1 MGSLVCEAKGNML
14 IDNDMSEQIKIQL
27 PDGSVREVA
36 QGTTPFDVAMSIS
49 PRLAAAVVVARIRP
63 LTTPVVAGETAVEEA
78 DEAQT
83 EAGMY
88 GSASELGERL
98 VDLAAPLNE
107 DVALEL
113 LKESD
118 EAALKVVRHSA
129 AHVMATA
136 ILELFPETKL
146 GHGPAT
152 DNGFFYD
159 VYRETPFTEDDLA
172 AIEKR
177 MAEVVARDETF
188 VREQESRE
196 MGLKDYAEHG
206 DFMKVHFI
214 ERFTKPGDEIS
225 LYRNGKFV
233 DFCRGPHVP
242 STGRVKAFKVT
253 SVAGAYW
260 LGDEKNQQLQR
271 IYGTAFFNA
280 KDMDAHFKRLEEIKA
295 RDHRVL
301 GKQLDLFSIQEVAGA
316 GLIFWHP
323 KGGLIR
329 KTMEDWMRDECIRRG
344 YEMVFT
350 PHIMR
355 RELWKVSGHEGF
367 YSQNMYPP
375 MELDDAE
382 YRLKPMNC
390 PGHILI
396 YKNSP
401 KSYRDLPQRYA
412 ELGNV
417 YRYERSGTMH
427 GLLRVRGFTQDDAH
441 IFCTPEQIESEI
453 AACVE
458 FADEVLKAFG
468 FAEFK
473 VELSTWDPKDQKSY
487 VGSPEHWE
495 TAVGSLK
502 KVLDAKAIPYREIP
516 GEAAFYGPKIDIK
529 LVDVLGRLWQLSTVQ
544 FDFNLPQRF
553 ELEYTGEDGEK
564 HRPVMVHRAL
574 FGSVERFFG
583 VLIEHYAGAFPLWLA
598 PVQVGLVPISE
609 KHVEYA
615 RAVKAK
621 LEVAGLRVEL
631 DARNEKMNAKI
642 REFTLQK
649 VPFVLVMGDKEAE
662 QREVNVRVRGGGVQ
676 GTFPLSE
683 FIANAT
689 TLITRKE
696 LNLSDTPKWH
706 DAVLKAVQS
715 FPTDQFD
722 LNDLYDL
729 RDEFASIFPNN
740 RHVNEK
746 LRQQLQTLR
755 DEGIIQF
762 LDNEGNYKRI
772 K

>member
-1 MGSLVCEAKGNML
+1 V
-14 IDNDMSEQIKIQL
+14 SEQTIKIQL
-27 PDGSVREVA
+27 PDGSVREVSR
-36 QGTTPFDVAMSIS
+36 GTTAYDVATNIS

-63 LTTPVVAGETAVEEA
+63 LTSMATGA
-78 DEAQT
+78 T
-83 EAGMY
+83 EAEETSEAAMY
-88 GSASELGERL
+88 GGAEGGERL
-98 VDLAAPLNE
+98 VDLAAPLTE

-152 DNGFFYD
+152 DSGFFYD
-159 VYRETPFTEDDLA
+159 VYRETPFSDEDLA
-172 AIEKR
+172 AIEAR
-177 MAEVVARDETF
+177 MTEVVGRDEKF
-188 VREQESRE
+188 MREEESRE
-196 MGLKDYAEHG
+196 MGLKDYAEQG
-206 DFMKVHFI
+206 EFMKVHFI
-214 ERFTKPGDEIS
+214 EKFTRPGDEIS

-271 IYGTAFFNA
+271 IYGTAFFNT
-280 KDMDAHFKRLEEIKA
+280 KDLDAHFKRLEEIKA

-301 GKQLDLFSIQEVAGA
+301 GKQLDLFSIQEVAGS

-329 KTMEDWMRDECIRRG
+329 KEMEDWMREECIRRG
-344 YEMVFT
+344 YDMVYT

-355 RELWKVSGHEGF
+355 RELWKISGHEGF

-401 KSYRDLPQRYA
+401 RSYRDLPVRYA

-441 IFCTPEQIESEI
+441 IFCTPEQVVSEI
-453 AACVE
+453 EGCLD
-458 FADEVLKAFG
+458 FAEVVLKTFG
-468 FAEFK
+468 FDEYR
-473 VELSTWDPKDQKSY
+473 VELSLRDPKKAGEFVGNAADWEKAESALKGVLTNRGVAFKS
-487 VGSPEHWE
+487 
-495 TAVGSLK
+495 
-502 KVLDAKAIPYREIP
+502 IP
-516 GEAAFYGPKIDIK
+516 GEGAFYGPKIDIK

-544 FDFNLPQRF
+544 FDFNLPARF
-553 ELEYTGEDGEK
+553 ELEYKGEDGEL
-564 HRPVMVHRAL
+564 HQPVMVHRAL

-598 PVQVGLVPISE
+598 PVQIGIVPISE

-615 RAVKAK
+615 SAVKAK
-621 LEVAGLRVEL
+621 LEAAGLRVEL
-631 DARNEKMNAKI
+631 DERNEKMNAKI

-649 VPFVLVMGDKEAE
+649 VPFVLVMGDKEAAAE
-662 QREVNVRVRGGGVQ
+662 AVSVRTRGKG
-676 GTFPLSE
+676 
-683 FIANAT
+683 
-689 TLITRKE
+689 
-696 LNLSDTPKWH
+696 
-706 DAVLKAVQS
+706 
-715 FPTDQFD
+715 
-722 LNDLYDL
+722 
-729 RDEFASIFPNN
+729 
-740 RHVNEK
+740 
-746 LRQQLQTLR
+746 
-755 DEGIIQF
+755 DEGSVALADFIERAKG
-762 LDNEGNYKRI
+762 LVASKTVAL
-772 K
+772 

>member
-1 MGSLVCEAKGNML
+1 M
-14 IDNDMSEQIKIQL
+14 IKVQL

-36 QGTTPFDVAMSIS
+36 RGTTPNDIAMSIS

-63 LTTPVVAGETAVEEA
+63 LTGTTAGAVEEEGS
-78 DEAQT
+78 EAS
-83 EAGMY
+83 MY
-88 GSASELGERL
+88 GAATGGERL
-98 VDLAAPLNE
+98 VDLAGPLTE

-113 LKESD
+113 LKEND

-152 DNGFFYD
+152 DAGFFYD

-177 MAEVVARDETF
+177 MGEVVARDEKF
-188 VREQESRE
+188 VREEEPRE
-196 MGLKDYAEHG
+196 KGLTDYSAQGE
-206 DFMKVHFI
+206 FMKVHFI
-214 ERFTKPGDEIS
+214 EKFTKPGDEIS
-225 LYRNGKFV
+225 LYRNGNFT

-242 STGRVKAFKVT
+242 STGRVKAFKVM
-253 SVAGAYW
+253 SIAGAYW

-280 KDMDAHFKRLEEIKA
+280 KDLDAHFKRLEEIKA

-301 GKQLDLFSIQEVAGA
+301 GKQLDLFSIQEVAGS

-344 YEMVFT
+344 YEMVYT

-355 RELWKVSGHEGF
+355 RDLWKISGHEGF

-401 KSYRDLPQRYA
+401 KSYRDLPVRYA

-441 IFCTPEQIESEI
+441 IFCTPEQIVGEI
-453 AACVE
+453 EACLD
-458 FADEVLKAFG
+458 FAEAVLKTFG
-468 FAEFK
+468 FNEYR
-473 VELSTWDPKDQKSY
+473 VELSMHDPNKQGDY
-487 VGSPEHWE
+487 VGKAADWDNAE
-495 TAVGSLK
+495 AALK
-502 KVLDAKAIPYREIP
+502 GVLTKRGVPFKSIP
-516 GEAAFYGPKIDIK
+516 GEGAFYGPKIDIK

-553 ELEYTGEDGEK
+553 ELEYKGEDGEL

-583 VLIEHYAGAFPLWLA
+583 VLIEHYAGAFPMWLA
-598 PVQVGLVPISE
+598 PVQIGLVPISE
-609 KHVEYA
+609 KHIDYA
-615 RAVKAK
+615 IAVKAK
-621 LEVAGLRVEL
+621 LEAAGLRVEL

-649 VPFVLVMGDKEAE
+649 IPFVLIMGDKEAASE
-662 QREVNVRVRGGGVQ
+662 AVSVRTRGKGDEGSVA
-676 GTFPLSE
+676 LAE
-683 FIANAT
+683 FIERADGVD
-689 TLITRKE
+689 E
-696 LNLSDTPKWH
+696 
-706 DAVLKAVQS
+706 DAIDGVVDA
-715 FPTDQFD
+715 
-722 LNDLYDL
+722 
-729 RDEFASIFPNN
+729 I
-740 RHVNEK
+740 
-746 LRQQLQTLR
+746 
-755 DEGIIQF
+755 
-762 LDNEGNYKRI
+762 
-772 K
+772 

>member
-1 MGSLVCEAKGNML
+1 M
-14 IDNDMSEQIKIQL
+14 IRIQL
-27 PDGSVREVA
+27 PDGSVREVPR
-36 QGTTPFDVAMSIS
+36 GTTALDVANSIS

-63 LTTPVVAGETAVEEA
+63 LTATETATTD
-78 DEAQT
+78 DEAAS
-83 EAGMY
+83 EASMY
-88 GSASELGERL
+88 GAATTGERL
-98 VDLAAPLNE
+98 VDLTAPLTE

-113 LKESD
+113 LKEND
-118 EAALKVVRHSA
+118 ESSLRVVRHSA

-152 DNGFFYD
+152 DAGFFYD
-159 VYRETPFTEDDLA
+159 VYRETPFSDADLA
-172 AIEKR
+172 AIEAR
-177 MAEVVARDETF
+177 MAEVVTRDEKF
-188 VREQESRE
+188 VRVEESRDK
-196 MGLKDYAEHG
+196 GLTDYAAQGE
-206 DFMKVHFI
+206 FMKVHFI
-214 ERFTKPGDEIS
+214 EKFTQPGEEIS
-225 LYRNGKFV
+225 LYKNGNFT

-242 STGRVKAFKVT
+242 STSRVKAFKVM

-280 KDMDAHFKRLEEIKA
+280 KDLDAHFKRLEEIKA

-301 GKQLDLFSIQEVAGA
+301 GKQLDLYSIQEVAGS

-329 KTMEDWMRDECIRRG
+329 KTMEDWMRNECIRRG
-344 YEMVFT
+344 YEMVYT

-355 RELWKVSGHEGF
+355 REMWKISGHEENYGE
-367 YSQNMYPP
+367 NMYPA

-401 KSYRDLPQRYA
+401 KSYRDLPVRYA

-441 IFCTPEQIESEI
+441 IFCTPQQIEDEI
-453 AACVE
+453 AACID
-458 FADEVLKAFG
+458 FAESVLKTFG
-468 FAEFK
+468 FEEFK
-473 VELSTWDPKDQKSY
+473 VELSTWDPKDKKFI
-487 VGSPEHWE
+487 GSAEKWDG
-495 TAVGSLK
+495 AVGSLT
-502 KVLDAKAIPYREIP
+502 KVLDAKGIPYKTIP

-529 LVDVLGRLWQLSTVQ
+529 LVDVLGRMWQLSTVQ
-544 FDFNLPQRF
+544 FDWNLPARF
-553 ELEYTGEDGEK
+553 DLEYKGEDGEM
-564 HRPVMVHRAL
+564 HQPVMVHRAL

-609 KHVEYA
+609 KHLEYA
-615 RAVKAK
+615 EQVKAK
-621 LEVAGLRVEL
+621 LEAAGIRVEL

-649 VPFVLVMGDKEAE
+649 VPFVLIMGDKESATDS
-662 QREVNVRVRGGGVQ
+662 VSVRTRGKGDEGSV
-676 GTFPLSE
+676 TVDE
-683 FIANAT
+683 FITRANSLLAS
-689 TLITRKE
+689 KSAE
-696 LNLSDTPKWH
+696 LLP
-706 DAVLKAVQS
+706 A
-715 FPTDQFD
+715 
-722 LNDLYDL
+722 
-729 RDEFASIFPNN
+729 
-740 RHVNEK
+740 
-746 LRQQLQTLR
+746 
-755 DEGIIQF
+755 
-762 LDNEGNYKRI
+762 
-772 K
+772 

>member
-1 MGSLVCEAKGNML
+1 M
-14 IDNDMSEQIKIQL
+14 IRIQL
-27 PDGSVREVA
+27 PDGSVREVSR
-36 QGTTPFDVAMSIS
+36 GTTAYDVAMSIS

-63 LTTPVVAGETAVEEA
+63 LTPVTTGTTAAEETSEA
-78 DEAQT
+78 A
-83 EAGMY
+83 MY
-88 GSASELGERL
+88 SGAESGERL
-98 VDLAAPLNE
+98 VDLAAPLTE

-152 DNGFFYD
+152 DSGFFYD
-159 VYRETPFTEDDLA
+159 VYRETPFSDENLA
-172 AIEKR
+172 AIEAR
-177 MAEVVARDETF
+177 MAEVVARDEKFT
-188 VREQESRE
+188 REEESRE
-196 MGLKDYAEHG
+196 MGLKDYAEQG
-206 DFMKVHFI
+206 EFMKVHFI
-214 ERFTKPGDEIS
+214 EKFTMPGDEIS

-271 IYGTAFFNA
+271 IYGTAFFNT
-280 KDMDAHFKRLEEIKA
+280 KDLDAHFKRLEEIKA

-301 GKQLDLFSIQEVAGA
+301 GKQLDLFSIQEVAGS

-344 YEMVFT
+344 YEMVYT

-355 RELWKVSGHEGF
+355 RELWKISGHEGF

-396 YKNSP
+396 YKNAP
-401 KSYRDLPQRYA
+401 RSYRDLPIRYA

-441 IFCTPEQIESEI
+441 IFCTPEQIVGEI
-453 AACVE
+453 DACLD
-458 FADEVLKAFG
+458 FAEAVLKTFG
-468 FAEFK
+468 FEEYR
-473 VELSTWDPKDQKSY
+473 VELSLRDPQKAGEFVGNAADWEKAESVLKDVLTRRGVLFKS
-487 VGSPEHWE
+487 
-495 TAVGSLK
+495 
-502 KVLDAKAIPYREIP
+502 IP
-516 GEAAFYGPKIDIK
+516 GEGAFYGPKIDIK

-544 FDFNLPQRF
+544 FDFNLPARF
-553 ELEYTGEDGEK
+553 ELEYKGEDGEL
-564 HRPVMVHRAL
+564 HQPVMVHRAL

-598 PVQVGLVPISE
+598 PVQIGIVPISE

-615 RAVKAK
+615 ATVKVK
-621 LEVAGLRVEL
+621 LEAAGLRVEL
-631 DARNEKMNAKI
+631 DERNEKMNAKI

-649 VPFVLVMGDKEAE
+649 VPFVLVMGDKEAAAE
-662 QREVNVRVRGGGVQ
+662 AVSVRTRGKG
-676 GTFPLSE
+676 
-683 FIANAT
+683 
-689 TLITRKE
+689 
-696 LNLSDTPKWH
+696 
-706 DAVLKAVQS
+706 
-715 FPTDQFD
+715 
-722 LNDLYDL
+722 
-729 RDEFASIFPNN
+729 
-740 RHVNEK
+740 
-746 LRQQLQTLR
+746 
-755 DEGIIQF
+755 DEGSVSLADFIERAKA
-762 LDNEGNYKRI
+762 LVASKTVAL
-772 K
+772 

>member
-1 MGSLVCEAKGNML
+1 
-14 IDNDMSEQIKIQL
+14 MSEQQIKIQL
-27 PDGSVREVA
+27 PDGSIREVA
-36 QGTTPFDVAMSIS
+36 PGTTPYDIAMSIS
-49 PRLAAAVVVARIRP
+49 PRLAAAVVVARIKP
-63 LTTPVVAGETAVEEA
+63 LTPVTATTDAGEEENS
-78 DEAQT
+78 EA
-83 EAGMY
+83 AMY
-88 GSASELGERL
+88 GGQETGERV
-98 VDLAAPLNE
+98 VDLSAPLTE

-152 DNGFFYD
+152 DQGFFYD
-159 VYRETPFTEDDLA
+159 VYRETPFSETDLA
-172 AIEKR
+172 AIEAK
-177 MAEVVARDETF
+177 MAEVVARDEKF
-188 VREQESRE
+188 VREEESRE
-196 MGLKDYAEHG
+196 KGLSDYSAQGE
-206 DFMKVHFI
+206 FMKVHFI

-225 LYRNGKFV
+225 LYKNGGFT

-271 IYGTAFFNA
+271 VYGTAFFNA
-280 KDMDAHFKRLEEIKA
+280 KDLDAHFKRLEEIKA

-344 YEMVFT
+344 YEMVYT

-355 RELWKVSGHEGF
+355 RELWKISGHEGF
-367 YSQNMYPP
+367 YGQNMYPP

-441 IFCTPEQIESEI
+441 IFCMPEQIESEI

-502 KVLDAKAIPYREIP
+502 KVLDAKGIPYREIP

-583 VLIEHYAGAFPLWLA
+583 VLIEHYAGAFPMWLA
-598 PVQVGLVPISE
+598 PVQVGLVPISSD
-609 KHVEYA
+609 KHLDYA

-621 LEVAGLRVEL
+621 LEAAGLRVEL
-631 DARNEKMNAKI
+631 DERNDPMKAKI
-642 REFTLQK
+642 RDFAVQK
-649 VPFVLVMGDKEAE
+649 IPFVLIMGDKEAASE
-662 QREVNVRVRGGGVQ
+662 AVSVRTRGKG
-676 GTFPLSE
+676 
-683 FIANAT
+683 
-689 TLITRKE
+689 
-696 LNLSDTPKWH
+696 
-706 DAVLKAVQS
+706 
-715 FPTDQFD
+715 
-722 LNDLYDL
+722 
-729 RDEFASIFPNN
+729 
-740 RHVNEK
+740 
-746 LRQQLQTLR
+746 
-755 DEGIIQF
+755 DEGSVALTAF
-762 LDNEGNYKRI
+762 VERAKALVASRGVGL
-772 K
+772 